1 MAFFAASLIIKES
14 SSNDADEDPSIE
26 LLCLWNALLSEAA
39 EADLA
44 PNLSS
49 PPAPPPAP
57 VKLSPSKKSESTER
71 LRKWLIGGEGLEDE
85 SSEST
90 AMEVAAAAAAAAEA
104 APGTAPPPRDG
115 VGVVAA
121 EEEEGRSRPERS
133 RSEASKRRKSSR
145 RKVVS
150 EWARRWCEAWRCG
163 VSGIWSM
170 MSMAAAA
177 ADDAAMSGGFAEN
190 CGGVAIGGEAG
201 PAGGKLGG
209 GGRVAEKG
217 STTEREREKK
227 ERERA
232 KCGVGDGFDG
242 L

>member
-90 AMEVAAAAAAAAEA
+90 AMEVAAAAEA

-121 EEEEGRSRPERS
+121 EEEGRSRPERS

-163 VSGIWSM
+163 VSGICSM

-177 ADDAAMSGGFAEN
+177 ADDAAMSGGFEEN
-190 CGGVAIGGEAG
+190 CGGVAIGGGEAG
-201 PAGGKLGG
+201 PAGGRLGG

-217 STTEREREKK
+217 STTEREREK
-227 ERERA
+227 EREKGPSVA
-232 KCGVGDGFDG
+232 
-242 L
+242 